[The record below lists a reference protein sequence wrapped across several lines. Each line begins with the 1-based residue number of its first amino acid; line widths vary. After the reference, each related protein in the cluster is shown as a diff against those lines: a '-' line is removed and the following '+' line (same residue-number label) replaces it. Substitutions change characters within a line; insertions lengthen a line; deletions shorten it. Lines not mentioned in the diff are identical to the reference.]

1 MKNLAYLVTN
11 IFLLFSCSQVNNNAG
26 TENTSHA
33 SHGEVETNLTLNNGD
48 KWKADSSTYNNVMD
62 LKNTSD
68 MFKIQPFPSLNEYH
82 ILGSDLTK
90 GINKMIQEC
99 KMTGPDHEALHK
111 WLEPI
116 LENANKLKSVSDP
129 AAAKPIIQ
137 SIDARLDEYGNY
149 FES

>member
-1 MKNLAYLVTN
+1 MKKFVYLIVG
-11 IFLLFSCSQVNNNAG
+11 IIILFSCNQGNNKSR
-26 TENTSHA
+26 TENNTSSIQA
-33 SHGEVETNLTLNNGD
+33 VADTCLTLNNGD

-68 MFKIQPFPSLNEYH
+68 MFKIQPFPSLNEYQS
-82 ILGSDLTK
+82 LGNDLTK
-90 GINKMIQEC
+90 EINKMIQEC

-116 LENANKLKSVSDP
+116 LENTNKLKSVSDT
-129 AAAKPIIQ
+129 AAAKPIFQ
-137 SIDARLDEYGNY
+137 SIDTRLNEYRNY

>member
-1 MKNLAYLVTN
+1 MKKIVYLFIGMT
-11 IFLLFSCSQVNNNAG
+11 LLFSCNQGNNKQRA
-26 TENTSHA
+26 ENNTGSIQAVDDTS
-33 SHGEVETNLTLNNGD
+33 LTLNNGD
-48 KWKADSSTYNNVMD
+48 KWKADSSTYSNVMD

-82 ILGSDLTK
+82 ILGNDLIK
-90 GINKMIQEC
+90 EINKMIHEC

-116 LENANKLKSVSDP
+116 LENANQLKTLSDT
-129 AAAKPIIQ
+129 AAAKLIFQ
-137 SIDARLDEYGNY
+137 VIDARIYEYRNY

>member
-1 MKNLAYLVTN
+1 MPALPSGVSNHY
-11 IFLLFSCSQVNNNAG
+11 
-26 TENTSHA
+26 TS
-33 SHGEVETNLTLNNGD
+33 LTLNNGD

-68 MFKIQPFPSLNEYH
+68 MFKIQPFPPLNEYRI
-82 ILGSDLTK
+82 ILDNDLTK

-99 KMTGPDHEALHK
+99 KMTGPGHEALHK

-116 LENANKLKSVSDP
+116 LENANQLKTLSDT
-129 AAAKPIIQ
+129 AAAKLIFQ
-137 SIDARLDEYGNY
+137 VIDARIYEYRNY

>member
-1 MKNLAYLVTN
+1 MKKFVYLITG
-11 IFLLFSCSQVNNNAG
+11 IILLFSCNQGNNKTGVEN
-26 TENTSHA
+26 NTSSIQA
-33 SHGEVETNLTLNNGD
+33 AADTSLTLNSGD

-62 LKNTSD
+62 IKNTSD

-82 ILGSDLTK
+82 ILGNDLTK

-116 LENANKLKSVSDP
+116 LENANQLKSVSDTT
-129 AAAKPIIQ
+129 AAKPIFQ
-137 SIDARLDEYGNY
+137 SIDARLDEYRNY
-149 FES
+149 FQS

>member
-1 MKNLAYLVTN
+1 MKKVFYLFIGIT
-11 IFLLFSCSQVNNNAG
+11 LLFSCNQGDNKSGAEN
-26 TENTSHA
+26 NTSSMQA
-33 SHGEVETNLTLNNGD
+33 VADTSLTLNNGD

-62 LKNTSD
+62 LKNISD

-82 ILGSDLTK
+82 ILGNDLTK

-99 KMTGPDHEALHK
+99 KMTGPDHEAIHK

-116 LENANKLKSVSDP
+116 LENANKLKSISNK
-129 AAAKPIIQ
+129 AEAKPAFQ
-137 SIDARLDEYGNY
+137 SIDARLDEYRNY